1 MNKIF
6 FKLILIYLAV
16 GGLFSI
22 TAADNNQY
30 FKLHNS
36 ASTGVTFT
44 NMLNIS
50 NVSKYETLLN
60 GSGVVASDFNNDGLV
75 DIFFAGWI
83 LKINYF

>member
-1 MNKIF
+1 MNQFF
-6 FKLILIYLAV
+6 FKLILIYLAG

-36 ASTGVTFT
+36 ASTGIEFV
-44 NMLNIS
+44 NKLNIS
-50 NVSKYETLLN
+50 NVSKYEALLN

-75 DIFFAGWI
+75 DIFFAG
-83 LKINYF
+83 LDTEN